1 MRYLTTRGINF
12 GRVASNLPHNFNQND
27 HRRIKGINLRR
38 LGSSDDSQLLP
49 LSLLPKQEENDIMDG
64 INGDTAQENE
74 RGSSTEIQQISS
86 WKQDLNSS
94 VILLTVLSAIGN
106 FLVGYDTGVV
116 SGAMLQIQDDPRINP
131 NTLWTELIV
140 SMTVSLLDST
150 LGLLI

>member
-1 MRYLTTRGINF
+1 MNT
-12 GRVASNLPHNFNQND
+12 D
-27 HRRIKGINLRR
+27 ELRA
-38 LGSSDDSQLLP
+38 LISEESDSSDDSQLLSLSP
-49 LSLLPKQEENDIMDG
+49 LPNQEENDIMNG
-64 INGDTAQENE
+64 INGGTTQENE
-74 RGSSTEIQQISS
+74 RESYTEIQLIPS

-94 VILLTVLSAIGN
+94 VFLLTVLSAIGN

-150 LGLLI
+150 LGLLV